1 MSYLLISE
9 AGFKRLELYQSLQD
23 VQYLISVVYHN
34 MGLVK
39 ERDEMAERCMES
51 QAKQR
56 ELEAIVVEDELQQIF
71 QVISLAGAALAVRP
85 IP

>member
-1 MSYLLISE
+1 M
-9 AGFKRLELYQSLQD
+9 YQSLQD

-39 ERDEMAERCMES
+39 ERDGMAEQYMES

-56 ELEAIVVEDELQQIF
+56 ELEAIVVEDELRQIF
-71 QVISLAGAALAVRP
+71 QVISLVGAALADQSVRP

>member
-9 AGFKRLELYQSLQD
+9 ADFKRLEMYQSLQD

-34 MGLVK
+34 MGRVK
-39 ERDEMAERCMES
+39 ERDEMAERYMEN
-51 QAKQR
+51 QAKQK

-71 QVISLAGAALAVRP
+71 QVISLAGAAIADQTV
-85 IP
+85 